1 LVYELTEGV
10 VGVAE
15 TLGGI
20 LLGKAAVEDGAERLV
35 LALGGTGGPIEEVL
49 AEGVVH
55 ARGSG
60 CEAFRDELRGLN

>member
-1 LVYELTEGV
+1 MDELAEGV

-20 LLGKAAVEDGAERLV
+20 FLGSAAIEDGAERLV
-35 LALGGTGGPIEEVL
+35 LPLGGTGGLLEEAL
-49 AEGVVH
+49 AKGIVH

-60 CEAFRDELRGLN
+60 CEVLVAGNGV